1 MAIST
6 RDKRGRATS
15 ELRPE
20 QLYPLVRTIAEE
32 GKPGHPESI
41 SVREFDKARAA
52 TGHDDAPSAKAICQR
67 LADRDGKA
75 MGWRRVKEIAFDET
89 ASIEHVERRRR
100 ASAPARYLSERGVYF
115 ALRLIAKRL
124 DVKTMTPGEY
134 DDERQVALKEERK
147 RDRPRPLLAQL
158 LPTANQ
164 IEQLFL
170 SGDDDDDDDQDVGA
184 AWDRALE
191 VAELEPRAQLRDQR
205 RRRGRLEES
214 LPLIEAIHIFA
225 ELNGRLPSKTDL
237 NEFGEKADVQ
247 LEAIRKPYR
256 DVLREAIAYRQALG
270 HNGPTEL
277 PRPEGGAGGNA
288 PRAPIA
294 APAPGSIPGVA
305 RRLSKGRTRYARD
318 ELIAAIQA
326 YLEDLDGG
334 RPTQKGYGR
343 YAVKNRLPATKN
355 FAKHGGWKALLV
367 EARITV

>member
-1 MAIST
+1 MAIAT
-6 RDKRGRATS
+6 RDKRGRAAS
-15 ELRPE
+15 NYRPE
-20 QLYPLVRTIAEE
+20 QLYALVRVIAEE

-52 TGHDDAPSAKAICQR
+52 TGHDAAPSAKAICQR

-75 MGWRRVKEIAFDET
+75 MGWKRVKEIAFDEN

-115 ALRLIAKRL
+115 ALRLVAKRL

-134 DDERQVALKEERK
+134 EDERLVALKEERD
-147 RDRPRPLLAQL
+147 RDRRRPLLAQL

-164 IEQLFL
+164 IELLFVG
-170 SGDDDDDDDQDVGA
+170 GDDDDDG
-184 AWDRALE
+184 AWDRALAI
-191 VAELEPRAQLRDQR
+191 AELEPRAQLRDQR

-214 LPLIEAIHIFA
+214 LPLVEAIHLFA
-225 ELNGRLPSKTDL
+225 ELNDRLPSKTDL

-256 DVLREAIAYRQALG
+256 DVLREAIAYRQTLG

-288 PRAPIA
+288 PRAQIA
-294 APAPGSIPGVA
+294 APPPGSIPGVA
-305 RRLSKGRTRYARD
+305 RRLRKGRARYSRD
-318 ELIAAIQA
+318 ELLKAIQA
-326 YLEDLDGG
+326 YLKDLDGR

-343 YAVKNRLPATKN
+343 YASKHKLPATKN
-355 FAKHGGWKALLV
+355 FAKHGGWKALLE
-367 EARITV
+367 EARK